1 MFGLSLPAIVA
12 RRPVGFVFQTFNLIA
27 TMSAFENVE
36 LPMVLLGVLNS
47 KQRKA
52 KVTQLL
58 NDVGLGPAS
67 LVIVVGWCLLL
78 LLLCVVVVC
87 FQQGGRGAAQ
97 CFCDVFLGIL
107 NV

>member
-1 MFGLSLPAIVA
+1 
-12 RRPVGFVFQTFNLIA
+12 
-27 TMSAFENVE
+27 MSAFENVE

-58 NDVGLGPAS
+58 NDVGLGPVS

-78 LLLCVVVVC
+78 LLL
-87 FQQGGRGAAQ
+87 FAFNGGGRGAAQ